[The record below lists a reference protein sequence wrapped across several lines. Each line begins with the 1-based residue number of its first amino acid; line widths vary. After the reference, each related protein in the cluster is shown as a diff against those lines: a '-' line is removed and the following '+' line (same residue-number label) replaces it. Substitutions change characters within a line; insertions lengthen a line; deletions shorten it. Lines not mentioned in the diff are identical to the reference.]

1 MNQFLFYL
9 LGFFICYIMD
19 KKMIPASTWRAVS
32 VRLFVAL
39 LSWLTIA
46 LFILTSLV
54 DWLGK
59 TADDK
64 FTKKPYKWL

>member
-1 MNQFLFYL
+1 MNPFLFYL

-19 KKMIPASTWRAVS
+19 KRMIPAATWRAVS
-32 VRLFVAL
+32 VRFFVAL

-46 LFILTSLV
+46 LFILTAIV
-54 DWLGK
+54 DELGK
-59 TADDK
+59 RADDK